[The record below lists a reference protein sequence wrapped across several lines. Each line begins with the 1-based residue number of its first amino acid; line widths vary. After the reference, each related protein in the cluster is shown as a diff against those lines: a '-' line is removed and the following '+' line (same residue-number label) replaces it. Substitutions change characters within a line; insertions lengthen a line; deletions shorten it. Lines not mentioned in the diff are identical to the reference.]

1 MSIED
6 QFKEALAFVQSAE
19 SGGGEA
25 SKLSNDV
32 KLKFYALY
40 KQITKGP
47 NKEKAPS
54 RLNVVARAKW
64 AAWNDLKDMSKE
76 KAMEQ
81 YINTL
86 LQTDPKARDKLSVK
100 IRSKL

>member
-1 MSIED
+1 MSIEN
-6 QFKEALAFVQSAE
+6 QFKEALAYVQSQ
-19 SGGGEA
+19 SDGGEA

-40 KQITKGP
+40 KQIAKGP

-64 AAWNDLKDMSKE
+64 AAWNELKDMSKE
-76 KAMEQ
+76 RAMEQ
-81 YINTL
+81 YISTL
-86 LQTDPKARDKLSVK
+86 LQTDPKFREKFSVK